1 MEYSRKMNEAQRIRR
16 HRADGFAMAVTVE
29 RRIVADTLV
38 CFARPPDLV
47 YK

>member
-1 MEYSRKMNEAQRIRR
+1 MEASRKMNGAQRKRR

-29 RRIVADTLV
+29 RRIVADTPV
-38 CFARPPDLV
+38 RFARSSDLV